1 MTMHENLTRE
11 RIERARERAENQA
24 KIYRGAMIDLQ
35 KKYKE
40 EPEMFLEGEY
50 EADYNY
56 IKDGI
61 EDYETF
67 LTLANAELERQSVRD
82 DMIEQLICDIKT
94 SNLVFEEDG
103 NSSDAEGWER
113 NMIIDALSVY
123 QSKRE
128 AEQNDQDQEDEDV
141 EELIACL
148 EEDGCKVILVDQS
161 AILLSDSEKELILTA
176 LQAYRPERE
185 EHPVGDIRYFAVTTE
200 DGEILGYFDLVS
212 NEAVGKKGILTRI
225 GYGEPTFIDRDG
237 VVYLG
242 GSEVSE

>member
-1 MTMHENLTRE
+1 MTSNNELTRE
-11 RIERARERAENQA
+11 RIEAAKEHAE
-24 KIYRGAMIDLQ
+24 KGAQYYNGALNDYKNKF
-35 KKYKE
+35 KK

-50 EADYNY
+50 DATFNY
-56 IKDGI
+56 IENRI
-61 EDYETF
+61 EYYDTY
-67 LTLANAELERQSVRD
+67 LALANAELERQSVRD